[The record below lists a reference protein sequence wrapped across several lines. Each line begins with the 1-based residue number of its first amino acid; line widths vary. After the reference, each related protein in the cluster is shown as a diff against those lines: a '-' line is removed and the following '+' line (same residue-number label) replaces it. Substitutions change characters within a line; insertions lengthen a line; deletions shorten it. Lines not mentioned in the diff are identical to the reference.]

1 MNLIILLYILSLF
14 VILTPGIFFT
24 ISKKNFI
31 LSIIIHGL
39 LFSTI
44 VYFSIEFLFNKKIIE
59 GNTESNNYELNIGNL
74 ASILRENIKPSTTSG
89 SNGQQS
95 RGSGQVT
102 PNPQNTSTAGSRSAT
117 VTGGTGGQC
126 ITQAQLQAGLDSLK
140 TQLNNFGNT
149 NTDLLGSKIDN
160 INTNMN
166 GQNFRSQESGFV
178 CYKKLEN
185 PSVTIPINANSEFI
199 DQGRISNGWY
209 SNSNGVTIA
218 NSSYPDLNGNDD
230 PKPSDQNII
239 VQQEQGL
246 STTIHLQP
254 GNYYV
259 SFYGQGIMNMAD
271 QSIVGNPIKITMNNV
286 SDTKELNDASWK
298 QYTTNNIEVATTGDY
313 QINIE
318 GTAAVAGIRS
328 AIKDFVV
335 HRA

>member
-59 GNTESNNYELNIGNL
+59 GNSGSNNYELNIGNL
-74 ASILRENIKPSTTSG
+74 ASILKENIKPTTTSG
-89 SNGQQS
+89 STGEQS

-102 PNPQNTSTAGSRSAT
+102 PNPQNTSTGGSRSASD
-117 VTGGTGGQC
+117 TGGQC
-126 ITQAQLQAGLDSLK
+126 ITQTQLQYGLDTLK
-140 TQLNNFGNT
+140 NQLNEFGNT
-149 NTDLLGSKIDN
+149 NTGVLGSKIDN

-166 GQNFRSQESGFV
+166 GQNFRSQDSGFV

-185 PSVTIPINANSEFI
+185 PNVTIPINANSKFH
-199 DQGRISNGWY
+199 DQGPISNGWY
-209 SNSNGVTIA
+209 SNGNGVTIA
-218 NSSYPDLNGNDD
+218 NSSYPDLNGNND

-298 QYTTNNIEVATTGDY
+298 QYSTNNIEVATMGDY

-318 GTAAVAGIRS
+318 GTAAEAGIRS